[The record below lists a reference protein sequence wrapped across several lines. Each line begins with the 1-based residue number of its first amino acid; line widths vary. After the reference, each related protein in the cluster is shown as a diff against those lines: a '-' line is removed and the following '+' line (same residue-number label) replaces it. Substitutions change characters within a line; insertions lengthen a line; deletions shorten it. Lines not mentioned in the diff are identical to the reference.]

1 MIILR
6 KKPKTIKKVLL
17 KGKSLLLDETLDNW
31 KRYIDNPG
39 KAVNENIV
47 DIIEHPVASG
57 IESVVEGGLGVI
69 GKIPGLKVP
78 GVSKASKKVEDIV
91 LPNKIKNILSD
102 KSKKYKNSN
111 IANKIESGINK
122 AVNKGKSTVTALNKS
137 FSDREKVPAEIE
149 NKARKQGV
157 IQKDSKGVWRIIS
170 LKTHPAEYWD
180 AHYKTREDAEKALG
194 AYHANK

>member
-6 KKPKTIKKVLL
+6 RKPKTIKKVLL

-39 KAVNENIV
+39 KAINENIV

-78 GVSKASKKVEDIV
+78 GVSKAGKKVEDV
-91 LPNKIKNILSD
+91 ILSD
-102 KSKKYKNSN
+102 KVKKILADKSKEYKNSN
-111 IANKIESGINK
+111 TASKVESGVNK
-122 AVNKGKSTVTALNKS
+122 VIDKGKSKILKS
-137 FSDREKVPAEIE
+137 FSDREKVPANIE

-157 IQKDSKGVWRIIS
+157 IQKDSNGVWRIIS

>member
-31 KRYIDNPG
+31 KRYIENPG

-47 DIIEHPVASG
+47 DIIEHPISSG
-57 IESVVEGGLGVI
+57 IESVVEGSLGVI

-78 GVSKASKKVEDIV
+78 GVSRASKKVEDIV
-91 LPNKIKNILSD
+91 LPNKIKDILSD
-102 KSKKYKNSN
+102 KSKEYKNSN
-111 IANKIESGINK
+111 IANKIESGVNK
-122 AVNKGKSTVTALNKS
+122 VIDKGKSKILKS

-157 IQKDSKGVWRIIS
+157 IQKDSNGVWRIIS